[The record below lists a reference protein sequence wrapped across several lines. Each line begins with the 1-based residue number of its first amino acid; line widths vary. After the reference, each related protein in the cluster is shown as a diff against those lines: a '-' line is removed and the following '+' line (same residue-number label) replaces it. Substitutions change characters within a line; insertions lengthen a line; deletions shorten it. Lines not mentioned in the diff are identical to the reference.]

1 MTTTPAF
8 TTSELM
14 VAAGSRELRDG
25 QLVFAGLGI
34 PQLAAHL
41 ALCARCQRRLLSAG
55 APAGTEPRRRQ
66 PPPPWRIAAVV
77 VGCIVLVL
85 MALMLLRTLA
95 TPPM

>member
-1 MTTTPAF
+1 
-8 TTSELM
+8 
-14 VAAGSRELRDG
+14 VAAATGAFFDAQGCLSAEGFARIAASAPG
-25 QLVFAGLGI
+25 QI
-34 PQLAAHL
+34 PAELAAHL